1 MSDLVNE
8 IELDLA
14 VVLDQLADVKGDIES
29 IQDKMTRVVQTPDNA
44 FVQSAL
50 REFHYVLSHALRT
63 NGVESFN
70 HVTMSGDWYAASPEA
85 AEKMLSRLRAAYEKS
100 D

>member
-1 MSDLVNE
+1 
-8 IELDLA
+8 
-14 VVLDQLADVKGDIES
+14 
-29 IQDKMTRVVQTPDNA
+29 
-44 FVQSAL
+44 
-50 REFHYVLSHALRT
+50 VLSHVLRT

-70 HVTMSGDWYAASPEA
+70 HVTMSGEWYASSPEA

>member
-1 MSDLVNE
+1 
-8 IELDLA
+8 
-14 VVLDQLADVKGDIES
+14 
-29 IQDKMTRVVQTPDNA
+29 
-44 FVQSAL
+44 
-50 REFHYVLSHALRT
+50 LSHVLRT

-70 HVTMSGDWYAASPEA
+70 HVTMSGEWYAPNSVA